1 MRVWLSLIV
10 LAQCL
15 VLGIAG
21 AETAPSSSE
30 VDASS
35 EAGSDLTLPPDPTLG
50 PWAVDENGNVGRIH
64 TVVRGDTLWDISSAY
79 LGTAWVWP
87 AVWRDNGEIENPHLI
102 VPDDRIWIT
111 AGEMRKITRERANAM
126 IAARVEEVE
135 AVLAEA
141 EAEEVEAEILA
152 PARHVRVAE
161 RGAMGFVTVDAVD
174 AATSI
179 VGSPSPREWLA
190 GGDLVYIGQ
199 GEGEVEVGEE
209 FTLFR
214 DAEPVYDL
222 GGRRHLGYHVDILG
236 WLVVREV
243 DGETATAEIR
253 MSRSEMVR
261 GDRMVPRI
269 APPTHVEVTYT
280 PGAAE
285 GNIVFIPEERS
296 QVAEGDYVYLN
307 RGAASGFAL
316 GSEVEVYVP
325 GALRDERVAGKRVMT
340 PDRIVA
346 SLVVVEIQRDTA
358 VAYVTGSRSPLEVG
372 DRVRPMAPTVAQ
384 R

>member
-10 LAQCL
+10 LAQCF
-15 VLGIAG
+15 VLGVAG
-21 AETAPSSSE
+21 AEATGSAPGMDSSVETVAELSP
-30 VDASS
+30 S
-35 EAGSDLTLPPDPTLG
+35 PDPTLG

-64 TVVRGDTLWDISSAY
+64 TVVPGDTLWDISSTY

-111 AGEMRKITRERANAM
+111 AGEMRKITRERADAM
-126 IAARVEEVE
+126 IAARVEQ
-135 AVLAEA
+135 AEA
-141 EAEEVEAEILA
+141 SLVEAEEVAEEVLA
-152 PARHVRVAE
+152 PARRVRVAE

-190 GGDLVYIGQ
+190 DGDLVYIGQ
-199 GEGEVEVGEE
+199 GRGEVEVGDE

-214 DAEPVYDL
+214 DAEPVYDI

-243 DGETATAEIR
+243 EGETATAEIR

-269 APPTHVEVTYT
+269 APPADVEVKYT
-280 PGAAE
+280 PAAAE
-285 GNIVFIPEERS
+285 GNIVFIPEGRAH
-296 QVAEGDYVYLN
+296 VAEGDYVYLN
-307 RGAASGFAL
+307 RGASSGLAL

-325 GALRDERVAGKRVMT
+325 GVLRDERVTGKRVMT

-346 SLVVVEIQRDTA
+346 NLVVVEIQRETA
-358 VAYVTGSRSPLEVG
+358 VAYVTGSRSALEVG
-372 DRVRPMAPTVAQ
+372 DRVRPATEMVAQ